1 MPPKA
6 TEYDEAGKK
15 ALLAKGLGATKNA
28 GLAATGTAL
37 DAGCK
42 LGDGYGKVCGTYDR
56 LFLKHINRE
65 FGDNLELAS
74 RAACF
79 TLICGLPFMTPKW
92 MCPIC
97 DHLVRTKFYN
107 SGAVTYFLFTLYKT
121 TGDTIYFAQGG
132 IVGTILAVATIW
144 LMNGF
149 MPGGYRLDGPDSVW
163 WIANAVGVLFVF
175 LLLYLNFDGNTRVF
189 GLSTYVWFWMAYINP
204 HVDGGF
210 SENFQVK
217 VDGAAMSGLVTALSG
232 CSIAIVAAYLPYPLF
247 ALWRA
252 LETSKVMVEQLHMT
266 WEDFAKYYCGD
277 ENNPMATTVLGNE
290 LKALKEVSGKLDGYI
305 ASAWYECLG
314 MGKWQRQRLMMKRL
328 SQYVSQTSDRLSSMM
343 QVCLEEDFGPTHDDL
358 MVRVRAHITM
368 VIDLNGELLSNI
380 YAAILAGGFSEESA
394 KVVNAEIETL
404 SNAVAAL
411 TSAFVTGSQAVGEYK
426 LSDNASGENVVAS
439 NVCAFATLTR
449 QFAEEIQSPLPAE
462 VSNWKNGTGAMGIFA
477 PSVLQDKSHL
487 QWTVRNGTSI
497 LVAFTI
503 GYNGVAGKM
512 ILNYNPAIA
521 STICVLLSNFVGSAL
536 TKNLSRLQ
544 GVVLGIVVG
553 QVGYALLGW
562 CVWWGYISVAV
573 ALYSWTLLAL
583 FVYYNSSQ
591 YSTVGLL
598 LAVFG
603 SAGLLQGC
611 SEDIFDPRDSFYAII
626 NCTAAIA
633 VMGIVDIVLS
643 PGRASDMARDEYIET
658 FDPLIEALR
667 QICDSNVKELPP
679 RGGKILGQINS
690 AAGLGEEAAQE
701 PRYWRHSWPDA
712 MFTRA
717 ISCLHTLRFCISS
730 IEFSS
735 THMVNGS
742 RMKEDHFISATSLV
756 SFAAVRDALTKQML
770 FIRAQLEKKMT
781 LETGGD
787 VFLTRLQLKG
797 DSMSTSYG
805 EASKKALSAFMAEL
819 NSSAAKR
826 RPPGEKS
833 LEEDPIADM
842 SLFICSL
849 QAIFAELDAIQQYIV
864 A

>member
-6 TEYDEAGKK
+6 TDEEGGANSLLSAHTKK
-15 ALLAKGLGATKNA
+15 LGSAT
-28 GLAATGTAL
+28 TGTVL
-37 DAGCK
+37 QAGGK
-42 LGDGYGKVCGTYDR
+42 LGDGYGKVCGSYDR
-56 LFLKHINRE
+56 LFLKHINRD

-97 DHLVRTKFYN
+97 DHIVRTKFYN

-132 IVGTILAVATIW
+132 ITGTILAVVTIF

-149 MPGGYRLDGPDSVW
+149 MPGGYKLDGPDSVW
-163 WIANAVGVLFVF
+163 WIANFVGVLFVF

-189 GLSTYVWFWMAYINP
+189 GLSTYVWYWMAYINP

-210 SENFQVK
+210 ASNFQIK
-217 VDGAAMSGLVTALSG
+217 VDGAAMSGLATAVSG
-232 CSIAIVAAYLPYPLF
+232 CAIAIVAGYLPYPLF
-247 ALWRA
+247 AMWRA
-252 LETSKVMVEQLHMT
+252 LETSKTMVEQLHMT
-266 WEDFAKYYCGD
+266 WEDFAKYYCG
-277 ENNPMATTVLGNE
+277 EEQNPMATTVLSNE
-290 LKALKEVSGKLDGYI
+290 LKVMKAEAARLDGYI

-328 SQYVSQTSDRLSSMM
+328 NQYVSLTSDRVSAMM
-343 QVCLEEDFGPTHDDL
+343 QVCLEEDFGPSHDKL
-358 MVRVRAHITM
+358 MFRVRAHIMM
-368 VIDLNGELLSNI
+368 VIDLTGDVLSKV
-380 YAAILAGGFSEESA
+380 YDAIMAGGFTEETA
-394 KVVNAEIETL
+394 KVVNDEIEAL
-404 SNAVAAL
+404 SKAVAEL
-411 TSAFVTGSQAVGEYK
+411 TSAFVTGSQAEGEYK
-426 LSDNASGENVVAS
+426 LSDNVSGENVVAS
-439 NVCAFATLTR
+439 NVCSFATLTS
-449 QFAEEIQSPLPAE
+449 QFAKELQSPLPAE
-462 VSNWKNGTGAMGIFA
+462 VSNWKAGTGAMGVFA

-487 QWTVRNGTSI
+487 QWTVRNATSI
-497 LVAFTI
+497 LVAFLI

-562 CVWWGYISVAV
+562 CVWWGYISVAF
-573 ALYSWTLLAL
+573 ALYLWTLLAV
-583 FVYYNSSQ
+583 FVYYNSVQ

-611 SEDIFDPRDSFYAII
+611 SEEIFDPRDSFYSII

-633 VMGIVDIVLS
+633 VMGIVDIMLS

-658 FDPLIEALR
+658 FDPLTKALE
-667 QICDSNVKELPP
+667 QICDSKVKELPP
-679 RGGKILGQINS
+679 RGGQILGQINS
-690 AAGLGEEAAQE
+690 AAALGVEAAQE
-701 PRYWRHSWPDA
+701 PRYWRTEWPDA

-717 ISCLHTLRFCISS
+717 VSCLCTLRFCISS

-735 THMVNGS
+735 TRIVNGS
-742 RMKEDHFISATSLV
+742 RVKEDHFIEATSLS
-756 SFAAVRDALTKQML
+756 SFVAVRDALMKQMQ
-770 FIRAQLEKKMT
+770 FIRVQLEKKMSC
-781 LETGGD
+781 ETGGD
-787 VFLTRLQLKG
+787 VFLTRLQLDG
-797 DSMSTSYG
+797 EAMSTGFG
-805 EASKKALSAFMAEL
+805 EDSKKALDGFRAEL
-819 NSSAAKR
+819 NSSAVKR
-826 RPPGEKS
+826 RPPGERT
-833 LEEDPIADM
+833 LEEDPISDM
-842 SLFICSL
+842 SLLICSL
-849 QAIFAELDAIQQYIV
+849 QAIFAELDAVQQSVV

>member
-6 TEYDEAGKK
+6 TEQGSGAGKET
-15 ALLAKGLGATKNA
+15 LLESTPRNLLKVG
-28 GLAATGTAL
+28 
-37 DAGCK
+37 DK
-42 LGDGYGKVCGTYDR
+42 LGDGYGQVTGAYDR
-56 LFLKHINRE
+56 IFLKHINKE

-79 TLICGLPFMTPKW
+79 TLICGLPFMTPKSV
-92 MCPIC
+92 PIVGWFFN
-97 DHLVRTKFYN
+97 HIVQSKFYN

-132 IVGTILAVATIW
+132 IVGTILAVVTIW

-149 MPGGYRLDGPDSVW
+149 MPGGYKLDGPDSVW

-175 LLLYLNFDGNTRVF
+175 FVLYLNFDGNTRVF

-210 SENFQVK
+210 SQNFQIK

-232 CSIAIVAAYLPYPLF
+232 CIIAIVAGYLPYPLF
-247 ALWRA
+247 AMWRA
-252 LETSKVMVEQLHMT
+252 LDTSKTMVEQLHMT
-266 WEDFAKYYCGD
+266 WQDFAKYYCGK
-277 ENNPMATTVLGNE
+277 EKNPMATTVLSNE
-290 LKALKEVSGKLDGYI
+290 LAAMKAVSSKLDGYV

-328 SQYVSQTSDRLSSMM
+328 SQFVSQTSDRLSSMM
-343 QVCLEEDFGPTHDDL
+343 QVCLEEDFGKTHEEL
-358 MVRVRAHITM
+358 MLRVSAHITM
-368 VIDLNGELLSNI
+368 VIDLNGDVLSKI
-380 YAAILAGGFSEESA
+380 YDAIVAGGFTEEA
-394 KVVNAEIETL
+394 AKAVNDQIDVMNKVVAD
-404 SNAVAAL
+404 L
-411 TSAFVTGSQAVGEYK
+411 TSAFVTGSQAQGLYE
-426 LSDNASGENVVAS
+426 LSDTASGENVVAS
-439 NVCAFATLTR
+439 NVCSFANLTS
-449 QFAEEIQSPLPAE
+449 QFAKEIQSPLPAE
-462 VSNWKNGTGAMGIFA
+462 VNNWKNGSGAMGVFA
-477 PSVLQDKSHL
+477 PSVLQSKSHL
-487 QWTVRNGTSI
+487 QWTVRNATSI
-497 LVAFTI
+497 LVSFAI

-512 ILNYNPAIA
+512 ILNFNPAIA
-521 STICVLLSNFVGSAL
+521 STVCVLLSNFVGSAL

-553 QVGYALLGW
+553 QIGYALLGW

-573 ALYSWTLLAL
+573 ALYSWTLVSV
-583 FVYYNSSQ
+583 FVYYNSAQ

-611 SEDIFDPRDSFYAII
+611 SEEIFDPRDSFYAII

-633 VMGIVDIVLS
+633 IMGLVDVVLS

-658 FDPLIEALR
+658 FDPLSEALR
-667 QICDSNVKELPP
+667 QICDSNVKELPL

-690 AAGLGEEAAQE
+690 AAALGVEAEQE
-701 PRYWRHSWPDA
+701 PRYWRTPWPHA
-712 MFTRA
+712 MFSRA
-717 ISCLHTLRFCISS
+717 VSCLYTLRFCINS
-730 IEFSS
+730 IEFSA
-735 THMVNGS
+735 THVVKGS
-742 RMKEDHFISATSLV
+742 RVKEEHFIAATSLD
-756 SFAAVRDALTKQML
+756 SFKDVREALVNQMK
-770 FIRAQLEKKMT
+770 FIREQLEKKMT

-787 VFLTRLQLKG
+787 VFLTRLQLDG
-797 DSMSTSYG
+797 ESMSTGYG
-805 EASKKALSAFMAEL
+805 EASKKALDAFMAEL
-819 NSSAAKR
+819 NSSSVKR

-833 LEEDPIADM
+833 LEEDPVADM

-849 QAIFAELDAIQQYIV
+849 QAIFAELDAVQQSVV